1 MTKAWKEYRDTI
13 TRLYIT
19 ESRTLEEV
27 KDIMQREHSFKAS
40 TRSYRQQFD
49 KWQLGKYNCK
59 KRNVRRLSQQSGIQ
73 IEASPTL
80 IGLGSPDD
88 GGGPN
93 SPSHSLASMSP
104 ELDHESSYYSPQV
117 SAGISMY
124 QQAHHSSQMPTWEH
138 HQPERAWGQVPAA
151 SPMGPGHQQTAGGSP
166 GPSHLDFDDILRQTA
181 QQTGHGAEM
190 HSPHPVHPQSS
201 YSVVLRSGEQPV
213 QQNARIAPEY
223 RYNPYPYQS
232 GARCGFR
239 R

>member
-117 SAGISMY
+117 SSGISVY
-124 QQAHHSSQMPTWEH
+124 QQAHHSSQLPAWEH
-138 HQPERAWGQVPAA
+138 HQHERTWGQVPAA
-151 SPMGPGHQQTAGGSP
+151 SSMGPGHQQTGGSH
-166 GPSHLDFDDILRQTA
+166 GSSHLDFDDILRQTA

-190 HSPHPVHPQSS
+190 HSSHPVHPQSS
-201 YSVVLRSGEQPV
+201 YSVVLRPGEQPV
-213 QQNARIAPEY
+213 QQNARIVPEY

>member
-88 GGGPN
+88 GGGP
-93 SPSHSLASMSP
+93 SPA
-104 ELDHESSYYSPQV
+104 
-117 SAGISMY
+117 
-124 QQAHHSSQMPTWEH
+124 
-138 HQPERAWGQVPAA
+138 
-151 SPMGPGHQQTAGGSP
+151 
-166 GPSHLDFDDILRQTA
+166 
-181 QQTGHGAEM
+181 
-190 HSPHPVHPQSS
+190 
-201 YSVVLRSGEQPV
+201 
-213 QQNARIAPEY
+213 
-223 RYNPYPYQS
+223 
-232 GARCGFR
+232 
-239 R
+239 